1 MILFR
6 AGYKDDK
13 ELSKGFWWSNSLWQ
27 VYPYF
32 RGKLSV
38 IEVDLSKLT
47 ERRYLLT
54 REIQVLGH
62 HNGYGKW
69 ARHISTYGEEFDEN
83 YYYLSPTAL
92 NEANIIAEIEGT
104 KALELLKSYKKDSK
118 IGLTN
123 EELMNIIEL
132 NK

>member
-6 AGYKDDK
+6 AGYKGDK

-32 RGKLSV
+32 RGKLS
-38 IEVDLSKLT
+38 IIDVDLSKLN
-47 ERRYLLT
+47 EGRYMLT

-62 HNGYGKW
+62 HKGYGKW
-69 ARHISTYGEEFDEN
+69 ARYISTYGKEFDES

-92 NEANIIAEIEGT
+92 NKANVIAEVEGS

-123 EELMNIIEL
+123 EELANIIEL
-132 NK
+132 

>member
-6 AGYKDDK
+6 AGYKGDK

-32 RGKLSV
+32 RGKLS
-38 IEVDLSKLT
+38 IIDVDLSKLN
-47 ERRYLLT
+47 EGRYMLT
-54 REIQVLGH
+54 REVNVLGH

-69 ARHISTYGEEFDEN
+69 ARHISTYGEEFDES
-83 YYYLSPTAL
+83 YYYLSPSVL
-92 NEANIIAEIEGT
+92 EEANIVAEVEGS
-104 KALELLKSYKKDSK
+104 KALELIKSYKKDLK

-123 EELMNIIEL
+123 EELKNIIEL
-132 NK
+132 

>member
-32 RGKLSV
+32 RGKLS
-38 IEVDLSKLT
+38 IIDVDLSKFN
-47 ERRYLLT
+47 EGRYMLT
-54 REIQVLGH
+54 RETQVLGH

-69 ARHISTYGEEFDEN
+69 ARHISTYGEEFDES
-83 YYYLSPTAL
+83 YYYLSPSAL
-92 NEANIIAEIEGT
+92 EEADIVAEVEGS
-104 KALELLKSYKKDSK
+104 KALELIKSYKKDFK

-123 EELMNIIEL
+123 EELMNIMEI
-132 NK
+132 

>member
-6 AGYKDDK
+6 AGYRDDK

-32 RGKLSV
+32 KGKLSV
-38 IEVDLSKLT
+38 IEIDLSKFN
-47 ERRYLLT
+47 EKRYMLT
-54 REIQVLGH
+54 REIKVLGH

-69 ARHISTYGEEFDEN
+69 ARHISTYGKEFDES
-83 YYYLSPTAL
+83 YYYLSPSVL
-92 NEANIIAEIEGT
+92 NEANVIAEVEGS
-104 KALELLKSYKKDSK
+104 KALELLKGYKKDLK

-132 NK
+132 